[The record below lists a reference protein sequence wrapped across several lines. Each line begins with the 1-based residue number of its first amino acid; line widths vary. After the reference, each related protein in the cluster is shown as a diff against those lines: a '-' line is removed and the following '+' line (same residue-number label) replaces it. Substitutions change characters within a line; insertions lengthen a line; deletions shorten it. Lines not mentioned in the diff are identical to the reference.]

1 MKGVMTD
8 KVPDA
13 PGPQVTSRQAPSS
26 FAFSNLSREL
36 QLRIASGLGFAVI
49 ALAMLYWGS
58 VPFAILLGLVAA
70 AMSWEWNRIVRGE
83 GEDAIA
89 AVHIATAL
97 AAAGVAAIDQA
108 GLALA
113 VVAIG
118 SITVAALAV
127 GSGRSALSGVGVLY
141 TGLPVVALLWL
152 RGDPSLGLLAVLFI
166 LAAVVATDT
175 AAYFTGRAVG
185 GPKLWPS
192 VSPNKTWSGL
202 AGGVTAAA
210 LTGAVFPL
218 LTGSGWWVWLSGLGL
233 VLGLVAQAGDLAES
247 ALKRHFGVKDASDL
261 IPGHGGFMDRMDGI
275 VTASIAAALIAA
287 ASEAYAPARALLYGS

>member
-1 MKGVMTD
+1 MKDVMTD
-8 KVPDA
+8 QVPDA
-13 PGPQVTSRQAPSS
+13 PEPKAPGPLGLAGQSK
-26 FAFSNLSREL
+26 EL
-36 QLRIASGLGFAVI
+36 QLRVASGLGFAVL
-49 ALAMLYWGS
+49 AFAMLYWGPF
-58 VPFAILLGLVAA
+58 PFAILLALVAG
-70 AMSWEWNRIVRGE
+70 AMSWEWNRIVRGG

-89 AVHIATAL
+89 AVHIATTL
-97 AAAGVAAIDQA
+97 VAAGVAVFDQT

-118 SITVAALAV
+118 AIVVAALAV
-127 GSGRSALSGVGVLY
+127 GSGRSGLSGVGVLY
-141 TGLPVVALLWL
+141 TGLPVIALIWL
-152 RGDPSLGLLAVLFI
+152 RSDPSLGLLAVLFVL
-166 LAAVVATDT
+166 LAVAATDT
-175 AAYFTGRAVG
+175 AAYFTGRTVG
-185 GPKLWPS
+185 GPKLWPA

-210 LTGAVFPL
+210 LTGAVFPF
-218 LTGSGWWVWLSGLGL
+218 LTGSGWWIWLSGLGL

>member
-1 MKGVMTD
+1 MSEP
-8 KVPDA
+8 VPDA
-13 PGPQVTSRQAPSS
+13 PEPQAPRSGL
-26 FAFSNLSREL
+26 FPWLSREL
-36 QLRIASGLGFAVI
+36 QLRIASGVGFAV
-49 ALAMLYWGS
+49 AGFTMLYWGPM
-58 VPFAILLGLVAA
+58 PFAILLGLVAA

-83 GEDAIA
+83 GSDAIA
-89 AVHIATAL
+89 VVHIATSLAAAAL
-97 AAAGVAAIDQA
+97 AAFDQAGA

-113 VVAIG
+113 VIAIG
-118 SITVAALAV
+118 AITVSALAF
-127 GSGRSALSGVGVLY
+127 GSGRVALSGTGVFY
-141 TGLPVVALLWL
+141 TGLPVVALEWL
-152 RGDPSLGLLAVLFI
+152 RGDASLGLLAVLFVL
-166 LAAVVATDT
+166 LAVAATDT

-185 GPKLWPS
+185 GPKLWPA

-210 LTGAVFPL
+210 LTGAAFPF
-218 LTGSGWWVWLSGLGL
+218 LTGSGWWLWLSGLGL

-275 VTASIAAALIAA
+275 VTASITAALIAA